1 MEIKRVG
8 VVGCGLMGGGIAQV
22 CAEAGYETV
31 AREIND
37 DLLNKGLNAIQTNW
51 KKAVAR
57 GKMTEDEQAAAL
69 NRLKG
74 TTSLKDFENCDLVI
88 EAVIELMDL
97 KKEVFSELDSIVPE
111 HGILATNTSC
121 LSIIEMASAT
131 KRPDKVM
138 GIHFFNPVPV
148 MKLVEVVETI
158 STSPESM
165 EIGRKFSESLKK
177 QVVHAKDSP
186 GFIVNL
192 LLIPFLLDA
201 IRAYEKGLASKED
214 IDTGVKLGLNHPMG
228 PLALTDLVGLDT
240 TYHIAC
246 AMFEETKDP
255 KYASPV
261 LLKQM
266 VTAGWMGRKSGKG
279 FYDY

>member
-74 TTSLKDFENCDLVI
+74 TTSMKDFENCDLVI

-138 GIHFFNPVPV
+138 GIHFFNPVARMP
-148 MKLVEVVETI
+148 LVEVVGA
-158 STSPESM
+158 STSGPAYVAQALQFV
-165 EIGRKFSESLKK
+165 GSL
-177 QVVHAKDSP
+177 
-186 GFIVNL
+186 G
-192 LLIPFLLDA
+192 
-201 IRAYEKGLASKED
+201 
-214 IDTGVKLGLNHPMG
+214 KLPHRS
-228 PLALTDLVGLDT
+228 A
-240 TYHIAC
+240 
-246 AMFEETKDP
+246 
-255 KYASPV
+255 
-261 LLKQM
+261 
-266 VTAGWMGRKSGKG
+266 
-279 FYDY
+279 

>member
-74 TTSLKDFENCDLVI
+74 TTSMKDFENCDLVI